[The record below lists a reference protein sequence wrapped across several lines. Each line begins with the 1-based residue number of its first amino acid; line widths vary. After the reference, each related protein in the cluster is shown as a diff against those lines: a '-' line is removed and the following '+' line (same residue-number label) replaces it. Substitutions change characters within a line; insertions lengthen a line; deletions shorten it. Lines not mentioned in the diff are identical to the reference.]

1 MTFLDTN
8 VLIYAFDPQSPFH
21 DWSREIITK
30 SVAGAGAMVNP
41 IIVAELCVGDS
52 HPDTVAERI
61 RSWGVH
67 IIDLPAAT
75 APVCAAAFAEYRFR
89 RKRESGKDSAAT
101 PLPDFFIGA
110 HALILKARLA
120 TADEGRYKTCFP
132 DLILVTPSS

>member
-21 DWSREIITK
+21 VWSREIIVE
-30 SVAGAGAMVNP
+30 SVAGEGALVNP
-41 IIVAELCVGDS
+41 IVVAEVCVGDT

-61 RSWGVH
+61 RSWGVD
-67 IIDLPAAT
+67 IVDLPAAS
-75 APVCAAAFAEYRFR
+75 APVCAAAFAEYRAR
-89 RKRESGKDSAAT
+89 RKRESDKSAPAT

-120 TADEGRYKTCFP
+120 TADESRYRTYFP
-132 DLILVTPSS
+132 GLTLVTPTP